1 MEFNV
6 YALGSNEGKLLESFG
21 NPSKFIS
28 KLLKPFG
35 TQWIAHSTES
45 QLKFN
50 RKPLNFVGNPLEGF
64 QTSLAIAWNPLQ
76 LHTNPATFTGSPMKF
91 SKIHS
96 EFNRTYMKFDGIPV
110 KFHAIPVKS
119 LKHIWILSQSISKSL
134 SIQGKISEFL
144 WNTIKI
150 LLETLWH
157 SMEILRNPW
166 EFRGTRSE
174 I

>member
-1 MEFNV
+1 MNCTFYRIPIEIQQKAFE
-6 YALGSNEGKLLESFG
+6 LCWK
-21 NPSKFIS
+21 PPW
-28 KLLKPFG
+28 KPF
-35 TQWIAHSTES
+35 E
-45 QLKFN
+45 
-50 RKPLNFVGNPLEGF
+50 
-64 QTSLAIAWNPLQ
+64 TSMAIAWNPLQ
-76 LHTNPATFTGSPMKF
+76 LHTNPATFTGSPMEF

-119 LKHIWILSQSISKSL
+119 LKLIGILSQSISKSL

-157 SMEILRNPW
+157 SMEILSNPW
-166 EFRGTRSE
+166 EFRGTPSE
-174 I
+174 MWKYFKLLWGKRKTN